1 MSLLDRFPV
10 SLPFTPISPDVDAE
24 AIAFS
29 FAPQLNSLDTS
40 NFAKNAI
47 WRDIYALTGTSRIFY
62 GAQSILE
69 AWEAIAAYTKP
80 RGFGLMKGSAMIFRA
95 GPACWIQASYRFET
109 DETSSQA
116 LVSLVQEDGEWKI
129 WLLRTILDSLKGV
142 EGSVDFLAPG
152 GGVEEK
158 DKFHGGQDFDCVI
171 VGGGQ
176 TGLSIGGRLKA
187 LGVKYVVLEKNLEV
201 GGNWRKRYEYCKC
214 RFEIPIE
221 AKYPGY

>member
-1 MSLLDRFPV
+1 
-10 SLPFTPISPDVDAE
+10 
-24 AIAFS
+24 
-29 FAPQLNSLDTS
+29 
-40 NFAKNAI
+40 
-47 WRDIYALTGTSRIFY
+47 
-62 GAQSILE
+62 
-69 AWEAIAAYTKP
+69 
-80 RGFGLMKGSAMIFRA
+80 MKGSAMIFRA
-95 GPACWIQASYRFET
+95 GPACWIQASYHFET

-142 EGSVDFLAPG
+142 EGSVDVLAPG